1 MDTIKEKLCINKLV
15 SSKKEVILVEGDT
28 IIPDSKPD
36 ILNTIC
42 TSGVVCLG
50 KKEILNDKIKIEGMI
65 DTYIM
70 YLSEN
75 DKDSIRSV
83 STSLEFFESIQ
94 VTNCK
99 DNMYAEVH
107 MKTKS
112 IECKVINGRKI
123 SIKGTVEVEI
133 NVYSNEEIDI
143 INQIKNS
150 GDIQF
155 LKENLKVNSL
165 VGIGETKI
173 NTKDTMIIDNI
184 DNLAE
189 ILKVDIN
196 IINKDLKISYNKV
209 LTKAE
214 AEMKIMY
221 LTEDNRIKSVNSK
234 IPIVGFIDIQDVGES
249 NICNSNYEIK
259 NILVKPNS
267 SEEHSIYMEIDVE
280 VRVSA
285 YEEKELELIQDL
297 YSPCNNLEFNKKNL
311 SIVMDKKNIC
321 YTKEIREKMI
331 VEGIFDKKIVDVEAK
346 VIIEKENKMNN
357 KIVYE
362 MKLQLKYIL
371 IDSQN
376 MIDVKNMEIPF
387 EYIVDNVDN
396 IENLNSNLLVD
407 VKNAD
412 YIMQDGEVVTANID
426 LGMNL
431 EMYKVANLNMMD
443 EIKINGER
451 DIEDY
456 NVIIYIVK
464 KEDTLW
470 KIAKK
475 FGSTIDD
482 IARVNGIEDTDNII
496 QGQKLFIPRY
506 KNPKES
512 VSKMETINYA

>member
-1 MDTIKEKLCINKLV
+1 MDTIKEKLCVNKLV
-15 SSKKEVILVEGDT
+15 SSKKEMILVEGDM

-50 KKEILNDKIKIEGMI
+50 KKEIMNDKIKIEGMI

-75 DKDSIRSV
+75 DQDRIRSV
-83 STSLEFFESIQ
+83 STSLEFSENIQ
-94 VTNCK
+94 VANCK
-99 DNMYAEVH
+99 EDMYAEIQ

-123 SIKGTVEVEI
+123 SIKSSVEVEI
-133 NVYSNEEIDI
+133 NVYSNEEINVI
-143 INQIKNS
+143 SQIENL
-150 GDIQF
+150 GDIQL

-165 VGIGETKI
+165 VGIGDTKI

-189 ILKVDIN
+189 ILKVDVDIL
-196 IINKDLKISYNKV
+196 NKDMKISYNKV

-221 LTEDNRIKSVNSK
+221 LTEDNRIKSVSSK
-234 IPIVGFIDIQDVGES
+234 IPIVGFIDIQNVAEG
-249 NICNSNYEIK
+249 NICDSNYEIK

-267 SEEHSIYMEIDVE
+267 SENHSIYMEIDVE

-285 YEEKELELIQDL
+285 YEEKEIELIQDL
-297 YSPCNNLEFNKKNL
+297 YSPSNNLEFNKKNL
-311 SIVMDKKNIC
+311 SAIMDKKCMCDI
-321 YTKEIREKMI
+321 KQIREKMVI
-331 VEGIFDKKIVDVEAK
+331 EGIYDKQILDVEVK
-346 VIIEKENKMNN
+346 VVIEKETKMNS

-362 MKLQLKYIL
+362 MKLEMKYIL
-371 IDSQN
+371 LDNEN

-387 EYIVDNVDN
+387 EYTIDN
-396 IENLNSNLLVD
+396 ISNAENLNSNLVID

-431 EMYKVANLNMMD
+431 DVYKVANLNMMD
-443 EIKINGER
+443 EIKLNGER

-456 NVIIYIVK
+456 NIIIYVVK
-464 KEDTLW
+464 KDDTLW
-470 KIAKK
+470 EIAKK

-482 IARVNGIEDTDNII
+482 IARVNGIEDTNNITK
-496 QGQKLFIPRY
+496 GQKLFIPKY
-506 KNPKES
+506 KKTKTTSPKVE
-512 VSKMETINYA
+512 MMNYA